1 MDQRSMASMQAMMYG
16 GAPPQQGQGGQ
27 QQSQEGAPL
36 QPDQQP
42 GQQQQ
47 QPNMQGY
54 PGFFPGAMPN
64 YFQSQTAAAH
74 ATAAMAEQHL
84 SGMGEQQGGYGA
96 GYGTGYGTGGG
107 GYAGG
112 YPAYGP
118 GGDSSQDYME
128 ANRLLMA
135 RLHQQQQQQ
144 GGAPGGWMP
153 MQYGYG
159 MGSPQQDAYAENG
172 MLGPWSTTSAGL
184 LSRIGGTDDKKK
196 SVRKKHKDKPKRP
209 LSAYNLFFKDERAII
224 LAEITAARA
233 SEGEKEEVKKES
245 LLEDEEGEDGNNND
259 DERTKGRKG
268 KKAPHG
274 KIGFESLAKTIG
286 QRWQKLEG
294 ERMEK
299 YKKLAAEDMTRY
311 KKQMEVFLTKLER
324 EKKQKGGGQYVGEE
338 DEYGEPASKK
348 TKTEEESGDSEV

>member
-16 GAPPQQGQGGQ
+16 GAPQQGQDGEQ
-27 QQSQEGAPL
+27 PQEGAQ
-36 QPDQQP
+36 QPDQQ
-42 GQQQQ
+42 GQ

-64 YFQSQTAAAH
+64 YFQSEAAAAH
-74 ATAAMAEQHL
+74 AAAAMAEQRL
-84 SGMGEQQGGYGA
+84 SGMSEQGGY
-96 GYGTGYGTGGG
+96 GG

-112 YPAYGP
+112 YPGYGA
-118 GGDSSQDYME
+118 GDNDYME

-135 RLHQQQQQQ
+135 RFQQQQ
-144 GGAPGGWMP
+144 GGAQGGWMP

-159 MGSPQQDAYAENG
+159 MPSSQLDAYAENG

-184 LSRIGGTDDKKK
+184 LGKIGGTEEKKK

-209 LSAYNLFFKDERAII
+209 LSAYNLFFKDERANI
-224 LAEITAARA
+224 LAEITAAKGA
-233 SEGEKEEVKKES
+233 EGEEEVNKES
-245 LLEDEEGEDGNNND
+245 SEEEGEDND
-259 DERTKGRKG
+259 DEEKKNRRKR
-268 KKAPHG
+268 KKPPHG

-294 ERMEK
+294 ERLEN

-311 KKQMEVFLTKLER
+311 KKQMEIFLTKLES
-324 EKKQKGGGQYVGEE
+324 EKKKQEGGEDVGEE
-338 DEYGEPASKK
+338 DESGEPAAKK
-348 TKTEEESGDSEV
+348 IKTGEEEPE

>member
-16 GAPPQQGQGGQ
+16 GAPQQGQGGQ
-27 QQSQEGAPL
+27 QSQEGAP
-36 QPDQQP
+36 QPDQP
-42 GQQQQ
+42 GQ

-84 SGMGEQQGGYGA
+84 SGMGEQGGYGA
-96 GYGTGYGTGGG
+96 GYAGGG

-112 YPAYGP
+112 YPGYGA
-118 GGDSSQDYME
+118 GDNSQDYME

-135 RLHQQQQQQ
+135 RLHQQQQ

-224 LAEITAARA
+224 LAEITAARG
-233 SEGEKEEVKKES
+233 SEGETEAKKES
-245 LLEDEEGEDGNNND
+245 SDDEGADGNDEEK
-259 DERTKGRKG
+259 TKGRKR
-268 KKAPHG
+268 KKPPHG

-324 EKKQKGGGQYVGEE
+324 EKKRKGGGEHVGEE
-338 DEYGEPASKK
+338 DEYGKPASKK
-348 TKTEEESGDSEV
+348 TKTEEESEV